1 MPPHS
6 DSRDK
11 WNNRHSSQELSLAA
25 CEVLQ
30 KHIHLLAKRGTALDL
45 ACGLGRNAIQLAQH
59 GLQCDAI
66 DISDVAIDRLQ
77 KYANHN
83 NLNINAE
90 RADIERD
97 GIGSKK
103 YDVIVVSYFLFRPLL
118 PAIVRALK
126 PGGLLFYQT
135 FVRPITSEN
144 GVILKSPA
152 NASFYLEKNE
162 LCAQFKQL
170 EIRYYQETI
179 LDRNTSTAP
188 VAMLVA
194 RMPSGDNPKQIS

>member
-1 MPPHS
+1 MPPLS

-11 WNNRHSSQELSLAA
+11 WNNRHGNRELGLAA

-30 KHIHLLAKRGTALDL
+30 KHIHLLPKHGTALDL
-45 ACGLGRNAIQLAQH
+45 ACGLGRNAIQLAHH

-77 KYANHN
+77 TYAKEN
-83 NLNINAE
+83 NLKINTQ

-97 GIGSKK
+97 GIGSKQ
-103 YDVIVVSYFLFRPLL
+103 YDVIVVSYFLYRPLL
-118 PAIVRALK
+118 HAISQALK

-135 FVRPITSEN
+135 FVKSVTAESSAI
-144 GVILKSPA
+144 GKSPA
-152 NASFYLEKNE
+152 SASFYLEQNE

-170 EIRYYQETI
+170 EIRYYQETM
-179 LDRNTSTAP
+179 LDQDTNTSP
-188 VAMLVA
+188 IAMLVA
-194 RMPSGDNPKQIS
+194 SKPRGDNTN

>member
-1 MPPHS
+1 MPPRS

-11 WNNRHSSQELSLAA
+11 WNNRHSSQELGLAA

-30 KHIHLLAKRGTALDL
+30 KHIHLLAKHGTALDL

-59 GLQCDAI
+59 GLQCDAV

-77 KYANHN
+77 KYAKEN

-97 GIGSKK
+97 GIGNKK
-103 YDVIVVSYFLFRPLL
+103 YDVIVVSYFLYRPLL
-118 PAIVRALK
+118 PAIIRALK

-135 FVRPITSEN
+135 FVRSVTSEN
-144 GVILKSPA
+144 SVPRASLAK
-152 NASFYLEKNE
+152 ASFYLEKNE
-162 LCAQFKQL
+162 LCSQLKQL
-170 EIRYYQETI
+170 EIRYYHETI
-179 LDRNTSTAP
+179 LDRNTNTASI
-188 VAMLVA
+188 AMLVA
-194 RMPSGDNPKQIS
+194 SMPTGDNTKQIS